1 MVWSTRKFHDQNP
14 KAYQAFVAAFQEATD
29 QINKDKKAAAET
41 YKRMSGTSESV
52 DDLVKHLNDP
62 KVKFTLE
69 PHRLNVTADFM
80 NKVGRINK
88 KPSSW
93 KDLFFE
99 NVHSLSG
106 S

>member
-1 MVWSTRKFHDQNP
+1 M
-14 KAYQAFVAAFQEATD
+14 
-29 QINKDKKAAAET
+29 
-41 YKRMSGTSESV
+41 
-52 DDLVKHLNDP
+52 
-62 KVKFTLE
+62 KFTLE

-80 NKVGRINK
+80 NKVGRISK

-99 NVHSLSG
+99 NVHSLAG